1 VPLFRLAGRHAAVVF
16 FCEAGRAPARVKL
29 PFVLMVALWRSVARS
44 SDHEVLKQVDQ
55 VKGVIQQVL
64 GTKRLLQ

>member
-1 VPLFRLAGRHAAVVF
+1 
-16 FCEAGRAPARVKL
+16 
-29 PFVLMVALWRSVARS
+29 MVALRRSVARS